1 MRFITIMVDA
11 ASRANLLRQ
20 VEFYMS
26 DQALPYDE
34 FFKKAYDEHG
44 AAIPLDLLAGSPRI
58 VKMLDGLAAEARQ
71 ALIAE
76 VVKAESDSV
85 RIVDD
90 KKVGRIYP
98 LPAEDPKAICSVYL
112 SGCAKNL
119 DEAALRAQL
128 EGARAAHGAH
138 FLPIV
143 SIRRLRDLQRD
154 RAYSG
159 QLIIECEDAEKA
171 DALLK
176 AACKGACGIPNNKA
190 KLLKDFFDKQHAC
203 ALEQREKIAAKRAKR
218 QREGGDEGGGGGGGP
233 PAEETAEQKAARE
246 VEEAAMA
253 EAERLLVI
261 RFEGA
266 GPDADREAVQALV
279 EPHAKAAY
287 INFSRGDPTGHVRFE
302 TAASC
307 KAVLDALGEGGT
319 AAGAA
324 LGGEGTV
331 PTWRMLTPSES
342 AAYWAQYR
350 EKQRDAKRQ
359 KKGRGGGGKGG
370 GGKGGKGK
378 GRGGKGGGRG
388 GGR

>member
-1 MRFITIMVDA
+1 MLEGLDA
-11 ASRANLLRQ
+11 A
-20 VEFYMS
+20 
-26 DQALPYDE
+26 
-34 FFKKAYDEHG
+34 G
-44 AAIPLDLLAGSPRI
+44 
-58 VKMLDGLAAEARQ
+58 RQ

-85 RIVDD
+85 KIVDD
-90 KKVGRIYP
+90 AKVGRIYP
-98 LPAEDPKAICSVYL
+98 LPADDPKVLCSVYL
-112 SGCAKNL
+112 SGCAKEL
-119 DEAALRAQL
+119 DEAAIRAQL
-128 EGARAAHGAH
+128 EGARAAHGATW
-138 FLPIV
+138 LPIV
-143 SIRRLRDLQRD
+143 SVRRLRDLQRD

-176 AACKGACGIPNNKA
+176 AATRGGCGIANNKA

-203 ALEQREKIAAKRAKR
+203 ALEQREKMAAKRAKR
-218 QREGGDEGGGGGGGP
+218 QRDGGDSGGGGP
-233 PAEETAEQKAARE
+233 PAEETPEQKAARE
-246 VEEAAMA
+246 AEAAAMA

-287 INFSRGDPTGHVRFE
+287 INFSRGEPCGHVRFE

-324 LGGEGTV
+324 LGGEDTK
-331 PTWRMLTPSES
+331 PTWRMLTPAES
-342 AAYWAQYR
+342 AEYWTTYR
-350 EKQRDAKRQ
+350 SKQKDAKRQ
-359 KKGRGGGGKGG
+359 RTGGRGGGGKGG
-370 GGKGGKGK
+370 KGGKGK
-378 GRGGKGGGRG
+378 GWGGKGKGGGRG
-388 GGR
+388 GSR